1 MFFSGGR
8 VLSLISTYWGFDP
21 GMRSRILT
29 FIIVMVF
36 WFLIT
41 FSIDLQHAIVGLLLA
56 FIVAM
61 SGVGDMFAGKAGKW
75 LSARRYWF
83 FVLYVLIF
91 LKEVAKANIDVAYR
105 VLHPELP
112 IRPGIVKV
120 KTDIKSETGL
130 TFLANS
136 ITLTPGTLSVDVDAE
151 NGIIYVHWIY
161 VKDRNIEEASRLI
174 AGRFEKVIKEVFG

>member
-1 MFFSGGR
+1 
-8 VLSLISTYWGFDP
+8 
-21 GMRSRILT
+21 MRSRILT
-29 FIIVMVF
+29 FFIVLVL
-36 WFLIT
+36 WFFIT
-41 FSIDLQHAIVGLLLA
+41 FSIDVQHLIVGSLLA
-56 FIVAM
+56 LIVAV
-61 SGVGDMFAGKAGKW
+61 SGVGDMFADRVGHW
-75 LSARRYWF
+75 LSARQYWF
-83 FVLYVLIF
+83 FVVYVLIF

-112 IRPGIVKV
+112 IKPGIVRV

-151 NGIIYVHWIY
+151 EGIIYVHWIY
-161 VKDRNIEEASRLI
+161 VKDRDIEEASRLI